1 MPELDNR
8 TILFVSS
15 GIYLILAGTMAVA
28 SVLLKKYR
36 GPVYWA
42 IGACGWSLFTSLLY
56 LQGWISPWITLILP
70 NVPVIVSLCFVSH
83 GLVVFLGERQRLW
96 FYMAACLL
104 SLIGSVYF
112 RVFHNSFQARVVI
125 ASLTQSVILGDL
137 VLLLF
142 KKQKY
147 HKEPSYL
154 FALFSCLVPA
164 LVYAVRAIVASVVPA
179 PHDLLQAQ
187 WFFSSTLVFYPLS
200 AIVLCLSFI
209 LLASSRFARELEQ
222 GRLQLLETNQQLSEA
237 LANVKTL
244 SGLLPICA
252 NCKKIRDDQG
262 YWQQIETYIRDRS
275 AATFTHSIC
284 PTCAE
289 KLYSQVSP
297 GSHGDRK
304 Q

>member
-1 MPELDNR
+1 MPGLDNR

-15 GIYLILAGTMAVA
+15 AVYLILSGAMAVA

-56 LQGWISPWITLILP
+56 LQGWISPWITLILS
-70 NVPVIVSLCFVSH
+70 NVGLIVSLCFISH
-83 GLVVFLGERQRLW
+83 GLVVFLDDPRRLR
-96 FYMAACLL
+96 FYTAIVLL
-104 SLIGSVYF
+104 GLIGFVYF
-112 RVFHNSFQARVVI
+112 TVFRDSFPVRVVI
-125 ASLTQSVILGDL
+125 ASMAQSLILGDL
-137 VLLLF
+137 ALLLF
-142 KKQKY
+142 QKQK
-147 HKEPSYL
+147 HLEEPGYL

-179 PHDLLQAQ
+179 PHDLLQSQ
-187 WFFSSTLVFYPLS
+187 WFFSGTLVFYPLS
-200 AIVLCLSFI
+200 AIVLCLSLI

-222 GRLQLLETNQQLSEA
+222 GRLQLVETNQQLSEA

-275 AATFTHSIC
+275 AATFTHGIC

-289 KLYSQVSP
+289 KLYSQLSP

-304 Q
+304 R